1 MASTFFGLTIAYTGL
16 QTYQAATNTTAHNI
30 ANVKTDGYSR
40 QQVDIKATD
49 ALRVY
54 SSYGCV
60 GQGVE
65 ALSINRVRNEYY
77 DEKDEF
83 LK

>member
-1 MASTFFGLTIAYTGL
+1 MASTFSGLTIAYTGL

-30 ANVKTDGYSR
+30 SNVKTDGYSR
-40 QQVDIKATD
+40 QKLDITAAD

-60 GQGVE
+60 GQGVQ
-65 ALSINRVRNEYY
+65 ANSI
-77 DEKDEF
+77 
-83 LK
+83 